1 MIPTQIYGVVVT
13 RKMIL
18 TIPLSKEVHA
28 QKRFVSL
35 PANGVLYLPEE
46 AVDTI
51 MTILGNYIRMNGKK
65 MTKKNSSRLFV
76 AGILTAAICLAFS
89 VAATSDTHYSIEIIE
104 VNGGYGYQI
113 SHNNHITIFQPF
125 IPAISG
131 KKPFMEKEDAKKVG
145 KLVMRRMKTGENYTV
160 TRHDLENLG
169 IKIK

>member
-1 MIPTQIYGVVVT
+1 M
-13 RKMIL
+13 
-18 TIPLSKEVHA
+18 
-28 QKRFVSL
+28 
-35 PANGVLYLPEE
+35 
-46 AVDTI
+46 DTI

-89 VAATSDTHYSIEIIE
+89 VAATSDPHYSIEIIE

-113 SHNNHITIFQPF
+113 SYNNHITIFQPF

>member
-1 MIPTQIYGVVVT
+1 M
-13 RKMIL
+13 
-18 TIPLSKEVHA
+18 
-28 QKRFVSL
+28 
-35 PANGVLYLPEE
+35 
-46 AVDTI
+46 DTI

-131 KKPFMEKEDAKKVG
+131 KKPFMEKLFLSLIKHG
-145 KLVMRRMKTGENYTV
+145 IIRFFYPF
-160 TRHDLENLG
+160 LG
-169 IKIK
+169 SLSLSVSLMVRIYLSQ

>member
-1 MIPTQIYGVVVT
+1 M
-13 RKMIL
+13 
-18 TIPLSKEVHA
+18 
-28 QKRFVSL
+28 
-35 PANGVLYLPEE
+35 
-46 AVDTI
+46 DTI

-113 SHNNHITIFQPF
+113 SYNNHITIFQPF

-131 KKPFMEKEDAKKVG
+131 KSLSWKK
-145 KLVMRRMKTGENYTV
+145 RMPK
-160 TRHDLENLG
+160 R
-169 IKIK
+169 

>member
-1 MIPTQIYGVVVT
+1 
-13 RKMIL
+13 
-18 TIPLSKEVHA
+18 
-28 QKRFVSL
+28 
-35 PANGVLYLPEE
+35 
-46 AVDTI
+46 
-51 MTILGNYIRMNGKK
+51 MNGKK

-113 SHNNHITIFQPF
+113 SYNNHITIFQPF

-131 KKPFMEKEDAKKVG
+131 KKP
-145 KLVMRRMKTGENYTV
+145 VMRRMKTGENYTV

>member
-1 MIPTQIYGVVVT
+1 M
-13 RKMIL
+13 
-18 TIPLSKEVHA
+18 
-28 QKRFVSL
+28 
-35 PANGVLYLPEE
+35 
-46 AVDTI
+46 DTI

-89 VAATSDTHYSIEIIE
+89 VATTSDTHYSIEIIE

-113 SHNNHITIFQPF
+113 SYNNHITIFQPF

-145 KLVMRRMKTGENYTV
+145 KLVMRRMKTGEN
-160 TRHDLENLG
+160 DLENLG

>member
-1 MIPTQIYGVVVT
+1 
-13 RKMIL
+13 
-18 TIPLSKEVHA
+18 
-28 QKRFVSL
+28 
-35 PANGVLYLPEE
+35 
-46 AVDTI
+46 
-51 MTILGNYIRMNGKK
+51 MNGKK

-113 SHNNHITIFQPF
+113 SYNNHITIFQPF

-131 KKPFMEKEDAKKVG
+131 KKPFMEKVG
-145 KLVMRRMKTGENYTV
+145 KLVMRRMKTEEKYTV
-160 TRHDLENLG
+160 TSHDLENLG

>member
-1 MIPTQIYGVVVT
+1 
-13 RKMIL
+13 
-18 TIPLSKEVHA
+18 
-28 QKRFVSL
+28 
-35 PANGVLYLPEE
+35 
-46 AVDTI
+46 
-51 MTILGNYIRMNGKK
+51 
-65 MTKKNSSRLFV
+65 MTKKKILGCSV
-76 AGILTAAICLAFS
+76 AGILTVIACLSFS
-89 VAATSDTHYSIEIIE
+89 KASFSNTDSSDPSFSMEVIE

-113 SHNNHITIFQPF
+113 SYNNHITIFQPF

>member
-1 MIPTQIYGVVVT
+1 
-13 RKMIL
+13 
-18 TIPLSKEVHA
+18 
-28 QKRFVSL
+28 
-35 PANGVLYLPEE
+35 
-46 AVDTI
+46 
-51 MTILGNYIRMNGKK
+51 MNGKK

-89 VAATSDTHYSIEIIE
+89 VTATSDTHYSIEIIE

-145 KLVMRRMKTGENYTV
+145 KLVMRRMKTGENYTI

>member
-1 MIPTQIYGVVVT
+1 MTPTQIYGVVVT

-18 TIPLSKEVHA
+18 TIPPFEGSARTKA
-28 QKRFVSL
+28 ICFSTGKR
-35 PANGVLYLPEE
+35 GIITTGGKQ
-46 AVDTI
+46 VDTI

-65 MTKKNSSRLFV
+65 MTKKKQQSALFV

-89 VAATSDTHYSIEIIE
+89 VATTSDTHYSIEIIE

-131 KKPFMEKEDAKKVG
+131 KKPFMEKEDAK
-145 KLVMRRMKTGENYTV
+145 R
-160 TRHDLENLG
+160 
-169 IKIK
+169 

>member
-1 MIPTQIYGVVVT
+1 
-13 RKMIL
+13 
-18 TIPLSKEVHA
+18 
-28 QKRFVSL
+28 
-35 PANGVLYLPEE
+35 
-46 AVDTI
+46 
-51 MTILGNYIRMNGKK
+51 

-131 KKPFMEKEDAKKVG
+131 KKAFHG
-145 KLVMRRMKTGENYTV
+145 KRGCQKGREISHETHENRRKLYCYPS
-160 TRHDLENLG
+160 
-169 IKIK
+169 

>member
-1 MIPTQIYGVVVT
+1 M
-13 RKMIL
+13 
-18 TIPLSKEVHA
+18 
-28 QKRFVSL
+28 
-35 PANGVLYLPEE
+35 
-46 AVDTI
+46 DTI

-65 MTKKNSSRLFV
+65 MTKKNSSRLF
-76 AGILTAAICLAFS
+76 

>member
-1 MIPTQIYGVVVT
+1 
-13 RKMIL
+13 
-18 TIPLSKEVHA
+18 
-28 QKRFVSL
+28 
-35 PANGVLYLPEE
+35 
-46 AVDTI
+46 
-51 MTILGNYIRMNGKK
+51 MNGKK

-145 KLVMRRMKTGENYTV
+145 KLVIEQSGIFVPQYTNI
-160 TRHDLENLG
+160 HSFFIHINSNGWLSKEESLYL
-169 IKIK
+169 

>member
-1 MIPTQIYGVVVT
+1 
-13 RKMIL
+13 
-18 TIPLSKEVHA
+18 
-28 QKRFVSL
+28 
-35 PANGVLYLPEE
+35 
-46 AVDTI
+46 
-51 MTILGNYIRMNGKK
+51 MNGKK

-113 SHNNHITIFQPF
+113 SYNNHITIFQPF

-131 KKPFMEKEDAKKVG
+131 KSLSWKRGCQKVG

>member
-1 MIPTQIYGVVVT
+1 
-13 RKMIL
+13 
-18 TIPLSKEVHA
+18 
-28 QKRFVSL
+28 
-35 PANGVLYLPEE
+35 
-46 AVDTI
+46 
-51 MTILGNYIRMNGKK
+51 MNGKK

-113 SHNNHITIFQPF
+113 SYNNQPF

>member
-1 MIPTQIYGVVVT
+1 
-13 RKMIL
+13 
-18 TIPLSKEVHA
+18 
-28 QKRFVSL
+28 
-35 PANGVLYLPEE
+35 
-46 AVDTI
+46 
-51 MTILGNYIRMNGKK
+51 MNGKK

-113 SHNNHITIFQPF
+113 SYNNHITIFQPF

-160 TRHDLENLG
+160 TRHELEIILFPLFVHEKIEYTLFFILFLCKLYTG
-169 IKIK
+169 IWNYPKDSLSL